1 VLVGGHEAG
10 TIEASRLLGAS
21 LSQERSFY
29 QRLSGYANL
38 LFFARVRH
46 AGGGRA
52 GAAVDALVEE
62 LELAEI
68 AAERVDRCSTGMI
81 QQLALARAL
90 VGDPELLLLD
100 EPTIARRGR
109 RAATLGRPRP
119 PSQLASLRP
128 TTTPTSRDAM
138 AASTSLVSRRLR
150 PVRVQAIAAIMR
162 RDYHIT
168 RSYRLALGLD
178 LFFGVANLFLY
189 YFISRT
195 FGHASPASLDGAL
208 SYFAFAVV
216 GIVVAGRH
224 AGRQRVHGGAR
235 IRESSSPAPSRR
247 SSSSRSRRSSSPW
260 AGPASRSSLRSS
272 AQSSISPSHRHG
284 WG

>member
-1 VLVGGHEAG
+1 VKPSVLSVQRVSRRFGGHDVLRSVDVTLERGERLALSGANGSGKTTLLRCVAGTLEPTGGRVLVGGHEAG

-52 GAAVDALVEE
+52 AAAVDALVEE

-100 EPTIARRGR
+100 EPTRSLDEDAVQRLWAALDRR
-109 RAATLGRPRP
+109 P
-119 PSQLASLRP
+119 QLALVVA
-128 TTTPTSRDAM
+128 THNDAD
-138 AASTSLVSRRLR
+138 VSRCHGR
-150 PVRVQAIAAIMR
+150 
-162 RDYHIT
+162 
-168 RSYRLALGLD
+168 LD
-178 LFFGVANLFLY
+178 LP
-189 YFISRT
+189 
-195 FGHASPASLDGAL
+195 H
-208 SYFAFAVV
+208 
-216 GIVVAGRH
+216 
-224 AGRQRVHGGAR
+224 
-235 IRESSSPAPSRR
+235 
-247 SSSSRSRRSSSPW
+247 
-260 AGPASRSSLRSS
+260 
-272 AQSSISPSHRHG
+272 
-284 WG
+284 